1 MIDKKAL
8 GQRIRAIRLKLGL
21 TMEDFIERI
30 DNKPGRGRSGT
41 VNNWE
46 TGKNAPNKQRLKKI
60 AELGG
65 VSVDY
70 LQTGFSLSYTEYR
83 SLLDKAIKQGKLSD
97 KERQKLI
104 ESQLDFNATLSSIKQ
119 YWENSARDEIEKQQ
133 AIFKVKP
140 MSVMELQSYSD
151 MLTLFNSIRLHG
163 SEEQKKGFRV
173 MLDMLRQIANGT
185 IKYDKDDIIPNI
197 DKFLSSFPVKKDPES
212 SR

>member
-1 MIDKKAL
+1 MKTKKKREM
-8 GQRIRAIRLKLGL
+8 GQRISTIRQKLGL
-21 TMEDFIERI
+21 TQQEFA
-30 DNKPGRGRSGT
+30 NKFDPPASKGAVSR
-41 VNNWE
+41 WE
-46 TGKNAPNKQRLKKI
+46 NGDRTPSNKTLKQI
-60 AELGG
+60 AELGN

-173 MLDMLRQIANGT
+173 MLNMFRQIANGT

-197 DKFLSSFPVKKDPES
+197 DKFLSSFPVKKDNSDES
-212 SR
+212 K